1 MGILSKPA
9 YVFNGTDWIPFGPQ
23 ITYVTSRWTKT
34 AVGGETTLSGNDNN
48 SFPLDYDVNYEQ
60 VYLNGVLLVRNVDY
74 SATTGTSITG
84 LTALTAGD
92 IVEIMTFRSTTIA
105 DTYTQT
111 QIDSVFATKAELSG
125 AGLNPFFLPG
135 M

>member
-1 MGILSKPA
+1 MGISAKPS
-9 YVFNGTDWIPFGPQ
+9 YVYTGNEWIPFGPQ
-23 ITYVTSRWTKT
+23 ISYITSRWTKT
-34 AVGGETTLSGNDNN
+34 AVGSETSLSGLDDNN
-48 SFPLDYDVNYEQ
+48 NTLDYDVNYEQ

-74 SATTGTSITG
+74 SATTGTSITD

-92 IVEIMTFRSTTIA
+92 IVEIMTFRATTIA

-111 QIDSVFATKAELSG
+111 QIDSQFATKAELSG

>member
-1 MGILSKPA
+1 MGISAKPA
-9 YVFNGTDWIPFGPQ
+9 RVYNGSEWVPFGPQ
-23 ITYVTSRWTKT
+23 ITYITSRWTKT
-34 AVGGETTLSGNDNN
+34 AAGSETSLSGLDNN
-48 SFPLDYDVNYEQ
+48 NNSLDYDVNYEQ

-74 SATTGTSITG
+74 TATTGTSIAG

-92 IVEIMTFRSTTIA
+92 IVEIMTFRSTQIA

-111 QIDSVFATKAELSG
+111 QIDSQFATKAELSG